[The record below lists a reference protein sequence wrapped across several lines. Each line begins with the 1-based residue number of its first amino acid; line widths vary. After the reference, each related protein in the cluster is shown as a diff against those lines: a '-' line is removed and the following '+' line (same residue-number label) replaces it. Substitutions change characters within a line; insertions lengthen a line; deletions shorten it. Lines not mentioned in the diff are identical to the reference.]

1 MQGWDAWS
9 CVPKARRLGFT
20 TTLTATPGQSLA
32 SRCLLLGILGHSHQS
47 KVTVA
52 GSPRGDPAVRAR
64 QPDRWEQTGMSTDRI
79 PMSKDGYDKLKAQLD
94 QMKNED
100 MPRIAEQ
107 IAQARGYGDLSEN
120 AEFDAAVEAQGML
133 QARINEL
140 QDKLG
145 RGMIVD
151 KSTLPTDRVVFGS
164 RVRVL
169 DLDMN
174 DEEDFIL
181 VGPGDE
187 DYDQNKIL
195 LTSPIG
201 QGLVGKKIGEEVEVP
216 IPAGTLRLRIMNIS
230 IE

>member
-1 MQGWDAWS
+1 
-9 CVPKARRLGFT
+9 
-20 TTLTATPGQSLA
+20 
-32 SRCLLLGILGHSHQS
+32 
-47 KVTVA
+47 
-52 GSPRGDPAVRAR
+52 
-64 QPDRWEQTGMSTDRI
+64 MSSDRI

-94 QMKNED
+94 KMKNED

-145 RGMIVD
+145 RAMIVD

-169 DLDMN
+169 DLELN

-181 VGPGDE
+181 VGPGEE

-201 QGLVGKKIGEEVEVP
+201 QALVGKHIGDVVEVP
-216 IPAGTLRLRIMNIS
+216 IPKGTLKLRVLEIS
-230 IE
+230 VAD